1 MPPDRLVRP
10 ASSPG
15 VPTQAAAHPEVRVKP
30 RLRGVFHQYAFFAS
44 LASGTLLVLLAATTR
59 ALVAAAVYAASVS
72 ALFGVSALYHRVT
85 WTTSARRRMRR
96 LDHAM
101 IFLLI
106 AGTYT
111 PVGLLVLHGTLGAVV
126 LAVVWGGALVGIVL
140 QLTWTTAPRWLG
152 GTVYLAL
159 GWVAVAAMPQ
169 LFARLGVAG
178 GLLVVVGGLVY
189 SAGRPC
195 MPCAAPTRYRP
206 SSATT
211 RSSTFWSSPGSPPT
225 SWPSACSR
233 CPPAER
239 AGLRALWLSSSAA
252 SDTSAW
258 ELDRTCV
265 DTHRGTLAAAAPS
278 LVGGVLAQTAVRAD
292 AAGHQALLSFAD
304 AHVAGRPG
312 HRRTVARWRG
322 AVQGGVRLTHRSA
335 CPA

>member
-10 ASSPG
+10 ATSPG
-15 VPTQAAAHPEVRVKP
+15 IASQAAAHPEVRVKP

-59 ALVAAAVYAASVS
+59 ALVAAAVYAASMS

-140 QLTWTTAPRWLG
+140 QLAWTTAPRWLG

-169 LFARLGVAG
+169 LFARLGVTG

-189 SAGRPC
+189 SAGAAVYALRRPD
-195 MPCAAPTRYRP
+195 PVPAVFGYHEVFHLLVIAGVAAHFLAISLFALPT
-206 SSATT
+206 
-211 RSSTFWSSPGSPPT
+211 G
-225 SWPSACSR
+225 
-233 CPPAER
+233 
-239 AGLRALWLSSSAA
+239 
-252 SDTSAW
+252 
-258 ELDRTCV
+258 
-265 DTHRGTLAAAAPS
+265 
-278 LVGGVLAQTAVRAD
+278 
-292 AAGHQALLSFAD
+292 
-304 AHVAGRPG
+304 
-312 HRRTVARWRG
+312 
-322 AVQGGVRLTHRSA
+322 
-335 CPA
+335 